1 MDLSAVCFPPLLKF
15 HSHSAVRPT
24 VSLSLS
30 TFNLFL
36 LRGVTRRHWP
46 LLDSRFFAYSLGAVR
61 RPGIRYYPMLIY
73 SQPLQISGVCFKH
86 FNLFK
91 VIIALVQAL
100 SA

>member
-1 MDLSAVCFPPLLKF
+1 MDLLAVCFPPLLKF

-46 LLDSRFFAYSLGAVR
+46 LLDSRFFAYSLGANARVF
-61 RPGIRYYPMLIY
+61 GIIP
-73 SQPLQISGVCFKH
+73 C
-86 FNLFK
+86 
-91 VIIALVQAL
+91 
-100 SA
+100 